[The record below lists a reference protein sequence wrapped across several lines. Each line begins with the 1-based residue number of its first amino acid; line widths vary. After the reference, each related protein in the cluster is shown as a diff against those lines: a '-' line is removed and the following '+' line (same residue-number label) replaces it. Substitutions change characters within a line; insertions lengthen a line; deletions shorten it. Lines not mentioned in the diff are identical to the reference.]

1 MTDTNTPQGALIS
14 LPPASVFIDS
24 DGDAHGKFIAVG
36 DHYSAAEVHA
46 ILADRARQAPAP
58 VEVSR
63 LAERPD
69 DMLTVAHIETDGG
82 VATLILGGDQLG
94 DFIDMVGEDEETYT
108 VRIAGMTRAEFE
120 ALGEF
125 DGF

>member
-1 MTDTNTPQGALIS
+1 MQDHIE
-14 LPPASVFIDS
+14 LPPLPTINPMFTEAQIQAYARV
-24 DGDAHGKFIAVG
+24 
-36 DHYSAAEVHA
+36 A
-46 ILADRARQAPAP
+46 ILADRASQAAAP

-69 DMLTVAHIETDGG
+69 DMLTVAHIEPDGG
-82 VATLILGGDQLG
+82 GATLILGGDQLG